1 MPAARLVVIASI
13 ADGPGTPAGHGAC
26 RGGPPHPIAKVAM
39 STSLPRKPACRRV
52 AMIDIPEPGEG
63 GAHGFRH
70 EEGHEAV
77 LPLAAALARQ
87 GHAVDIYRV
96 RTSAA
101 QASCEDVQAG
111 VRIHRVAL
119 LGPWPLDHHGRLS
132 QTVMAFADAIKRTAL
147 QVWPC
152 DVVHAWGAL
161 AGLAGL
167 RLTAGRVLP
176 LVWSPGA
183 GVCQGALAG
192 IASVLA
198 RRADAVL
205 CRSEA
210 QRERLVQRF
219 GALQGRTRVVSHG
232 CDTTQFRP
240 RARGALRLSLGLPP
254 DGLLVLWGQ
263 GASDVW
269 ATSGREAPPA
279 YLPFLRAL
287 HKLPAHTVTLGDP
300 ARSHGAPLSA
310 VGVHCLPE
318 GWRGLRGAALRSAVC
333 AAADVTVMP
342 AAHWDP
348 DHLCP
353 RESMACGTPVLVLPA
368 VGDEELR
375 SLVADGAAGRM
386 LRHAHPDALRDALRD
401 WPQHPRAAATLD
413 MGCLL
418 RARTFFTWAKA
429 AEHTFAAYEA
439 ARRPAATRD
448 DCRPLTLVRCLPR
461 PLGAQPAGV
470 NA

>member
-1 MPAARLVVIASI
+1 
-13 ADGPGTPAGHGAC
+13 
-26 RGGPPHPIAKVAM
+26 
-39 STSLPRKPACRRV
+39 
-52 AMIDIPEPGEG
+52 MIDIPHPRAVQPGL
-63 GAHGFRH
+63 GAAEDGH
-70 EEGHEAV
+70 EEV
-77 LPLAAALARQ
+77 MPLAAALARQ

-96 RTSAA
+96 RTGPG

-111 VRIHRVAL
+111 VRIHRVGLQA
-119 LGPWPLDHHGRLS
+119 PWPLEHHGRLS

-176 LVWSPGA
+176 LVWSPGQA
-183 GVCQGALAG
+183 VSHGALTG

-205 CRSEA
+205 CGSEA
-210 QRERLVQRF
+210 QREALVSRF
-219 GALQGRTRVVSHG
+219 GALQGRTRVVSRG
-232 CDTTQFRP
+232 CDTAVFRP
-240 RARGALRLSLGLPP
+240 RARGALRESLGLPR

-263 GASDVW
+263 AEPALV
-269 ATSGREAPPA
+269 APPGREAQAA

-287 HKLPAHTVTLGDP
+287 HKLPAHAVTLGDP
-300 ARSHGAPLSA
+300 ASRHWAPFAAAGL
-310 VGVHCLPE
+310 HCLPP
-318 GWRGLRGAALRSAVC
+318 GWRGLHGAALRSAVC

-342 AAHWDP
+342 AAQWDP
-348 DHLCP
+348 DHVCP

-368 VGDEELR
+368 AGDEELR

-386 LRHAHPDALRDALRD
+386 LRHAHPDALRDVLRD

-418 RARTFFTWAKA
+418 RARTFFTWARA
-429 AEHTFAAYEA
+429 AEQALAAYEA

-461 PLGAQPAGV
+461 PAGLHPAG
-470 NA
+470 ASA